1 MIVAPSQTRP
11 GDLALLKIPLTLA
24 ARKAPAFLQSDDCL
38 ENILSSPTPKE
49 LRLLISPPIF
59 KQIATC
65 LPAWMPNTLQTRQAC
80 RPVIPEDD
88 GNCGLI
94 RIKCTSPKSTFGRAS
109 PALETD
115 TG

>member
-49 LRLLISPPIF
+49 LRLLISPPD
-59 KQIATC
+59 
-65 LPAWMPNTLQTRQAC
+65 LQADRDMLA
-80 RPVIPEDD
+80 
-88 GNCGLI
+88 GLD
-94 RIKCTSPKSTFGRAS
+94 A
-109 PALETD
+109 EYVTD
-115 TG
+115 APSV